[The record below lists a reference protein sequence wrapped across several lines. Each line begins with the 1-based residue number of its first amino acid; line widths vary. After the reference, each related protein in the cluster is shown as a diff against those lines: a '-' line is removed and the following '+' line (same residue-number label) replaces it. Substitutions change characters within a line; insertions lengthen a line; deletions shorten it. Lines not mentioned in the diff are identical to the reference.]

1 MMDLNCQI
9 YIIKKQKKINNNS
22 PYSFYINKINNRLVL
37 KLKDG
42 YRLELQTPERMILFG
57 TTKKL
62 IDKTKNG
69 ENVPIPEIVEV
80 VLVQCDLTDNQY
92 QQIFEVLY
100 TLQLNKYYAYLINVK
115 PSNLMI
121 LET

>member
-1 MMDLNCQI
+1 M
-9 YIIKKQKKINNNS
+9 
-22 PYSFYINKINNRLVL
+22 L

-69 ENVPIPEIVEV
+69 ENAPIPEIVEV